1 MSGGLVTRGLT
12 DELSRILVV
21 MDSGPAPANGS
32 KWEESQEVV
41 RRHLGLE
48 HVAEAEFCRP
58 VRGQLGKMPNKP
70 TPLQEWQAMQAQRAA
85 QEQAKLEAAFLKEA
99 AKDGK
104 NPHITAN

>member
-1 MSGGLVTRGLT
+1 MSGGLVAHGLT

-21 MDSGPAPANGS
+21 MDPAPANGS
-32 KWEESQEVV
+32 KWEESQVVV
-41 RRHLGLE
+41 RRHLCLE
-48 HVAEAEFCRP
+48 HVAEFCRP

-99 AKDGK
+99 NEAAKDGK
-104 NPHITAN
+104 NLHITAN